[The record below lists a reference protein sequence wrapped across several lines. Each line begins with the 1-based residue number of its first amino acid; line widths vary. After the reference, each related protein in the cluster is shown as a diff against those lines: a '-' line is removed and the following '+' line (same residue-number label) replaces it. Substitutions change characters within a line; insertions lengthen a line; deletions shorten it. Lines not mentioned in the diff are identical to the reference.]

1 MTCSRGPTEDRY
13 EIALVIHHLVRLRHR
28 QGPSA
33 VERAVKEAARLGRR
47 FCENCG
53 SEEPH
58 DHGECAGCAGCAGYG
73 FFKARKTPP
82 GSREPGVWD

>member
-1 MTCSRGPTEDRY
+1 MTCINRSTEDQH
-13 EIALVIHHLVRLRHR
+13 EAALVVRYLVRLRSH
-28 QGPSA
+28 QGAPA
-33 VERAVKEAARLGRR
+33 VERAVQEATGLDWR
-47 FCENCG
+47 FCQNCG

-58 DHGECAGCAGCAGYG
+58 DHGECAGCAGYG